1 VAWVKIGD
9 YRPISRYISET
20 VRDRD
25 IVTMGRSWELAYAL
39 SNGAISSDL
48 E

>member
-1 VAWVKIGD
+1 LIKFGD
-9 YRPISRYISET
+9 FRQISRYISET
-20 VRDRD
+20 VQDKDR
-25 IVTMGRSWELAYAL
+25 VTYLLVRAL

>member
-1 VAWVKIGD
+1 
-9 YRPISRYISET
+9 
-20 VRDRD
+20 
-25 IVTMGRSWELAYAL
+25 MGRGGKGKAELGRDQDEGEERAGREREVVCAL